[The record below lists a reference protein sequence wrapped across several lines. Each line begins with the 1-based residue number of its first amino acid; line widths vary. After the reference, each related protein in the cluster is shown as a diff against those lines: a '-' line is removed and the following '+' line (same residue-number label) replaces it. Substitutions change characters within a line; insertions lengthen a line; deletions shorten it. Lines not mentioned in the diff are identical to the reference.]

1 MSNQEPTTPKR
12 LLNEQEV
19 SALTGIPKM
28 TLRSHRHLRRGLPFV
43 KIGGLVR
50 YDLTEVEKY
59 LAERVIRPENPFV
72 ERSTNKLRPAGCPI
86 TNPICLKG

>member
-1 MSNQEPTTPKR
+1 MSHPENPSPPR

-50 YDLTEVEKY
+50 YDLDEVEKY

-72 ERSTNKLRPAGCPI
+72 ERSVNKLRPAGCPI

>member
-28 TLRSHRHLRRGLPFV
+28 TLRSHRHLRRGLPYV
-43 KIGGLVR
+43 RIVLLVR
-50 YDLTEVEKY
+50 YDAAEIEKF
-59 LAERVIRPENPFV
+59 LDERTVRPD
-72 ERSTNKLRPAGCPI
+72 AA
-86 TNPICLKG
+86 